1 LFINNVVAHLN
12 AVLLVLDSI
21 GTAHA
26 RAAVARNEQELKP
39 ANLLNMVMPNEIQQS
54 HVMSSQVKS
63 SRLDFSDLT

>member
-21 GTAHA
+21 GTDDA

-39 ANLLNMVMPNEIQQS
+39 
-54 HVMSSQVKS
+54 HSQFAKYGHAE
-63 SRLDFSDLT
+63 